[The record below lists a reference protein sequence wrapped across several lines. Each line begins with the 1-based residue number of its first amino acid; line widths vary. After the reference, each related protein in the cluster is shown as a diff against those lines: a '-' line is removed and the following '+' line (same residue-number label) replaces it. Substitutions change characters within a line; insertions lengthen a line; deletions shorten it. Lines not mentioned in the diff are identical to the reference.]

1 MIYFYRSN
9 FFKKTMLKE
18 KYMFNNYEVIVENH
32 IASIDK
38 TDQVFST
45 LVKDKINPN
54 YEKLRLFFE
63 LIDVDINFS
72 KIDSIRKAFIS
83 AREGK
88 VLYLDY
94 PSFKNVAHYVL
105 DFIPNYWKHFRLVL
119 KIYNHKKLT
128 QDILS
133 DEKIKNKL
141 NKKKDLIEKPAHE
154 NNIYIEFL
162 CPRFQGRLI
171 SWGNG
176 SSDIE
181 ELDYSYSIN
190 VIRNLLKENPML
202 PGQISNYEDVL
213 NIIKKYFLFT
223 VKVDEA
229 IPEKILFSIFSFINN
244 VIGDKHSGVL
254 FQYFGDFEDDIL
266 FKNNLNSI
274 VDVFELN
281 QFIGGIGFCDN
292 WCNVELKFSDISKI
306 DNLEEYSINS
316 RKISLLQQAIK
327 WCEKKITNGENHF
340 FVEITFN

>member
-1 MIYFYRSN
+1 
-9 FFKKTMLKE
+9 
-18 KYMFNNYEVIVENH
+18 
-32 IASIDK
+32 
-38 TDQVFST
+38 
-45 LVKDKINPN
+45 
-54 YEKLRLFFE
+54 
-63 LIDVDINFS
+63 
-72 KIDSIRKAFIS
+72 
-83 AREGK
+83 
-88 VLYLDY
+88 
-94 PSFKNVAHYVL
+94 
-105 DFIPNYWKHFRLVL
+105 
-119 KIYNHKKLT
+119 
-128 QDILS
+128 
-133 DEKIKNKL
+133 
-141 NKKKDLIEKPAHE
+141 
-154 NNIYIEFL
+154 
-162 CPRFQGRLI
+162 
-171 SWGNG
+171 
-176 SSDIE
+176 
-181 ELDYSYSIN
+181 SIN
-190 VIRNLLKENPML
+190 VIRNLLKEDPVL